1 MPTMGGSHLNPRF
14 RDACWIRHKRRHFF
28 QTTVFGHL
36 GAENRGFLL
45 ATSCELRV
53 SENREPNNREPRTE
67 IAHADHPGTV
77 PPMKITLAH
86 AMGTCFGVQDAIDM
100 ALDPAF
106 KDRLTIVG
114 QLVHNPQTT
123 ERLKANGVR
132 IIERD
137 QVMITAHGASD
148 STKDMLR
155 EKGFTVYDA
164 TCPLVIRLHKLARFL
179 EREGYFPVVIGEASH
194 VEVRGV
200 VGNLRAA
207 AIVHDEKDIA
217 ELQGHSRIGIVSQ
230 TTNRPEMV
238 LRLVNAIRAQP
249 WVEEVRFCD
258 TICQPVKDR
267 QRAIGDLLAVDIDLG
282 IVIGGMNS
290 ANTRKLAE
298 LIADRGI
305 EAHHIEGPDHLEA
318 QWFSGKKHVGITAG
332 TSTPQDVI
340 NAVHARVKEITAVA
354 S

>member
-1 MPTMGGSHLNPRF
+1 
-14 RDACWIRHKRRHFF
+14 
-28 QTTVFGHL
+28 
-36 GAENRGFLL
+36 
-45 ATSCELRV
+45 
-53 SENREPNNREPRTE
+53 
-67 IAHADHPGTV
+67 
-77 PPMKITLAH
+77 
-86 AMGTCFGVQDAIDM
+86 M

-132 IIERD
+132 IVERD
-137 QVMITAHGASD
+137 QIDNITTEAVMITAHGASD
-148 STKDMLR
+148 ATKEMLR
-155 EKGFTVYDA
+155 QKGFTVFDA

-207 AIVHDEKDIA
+207 AVVHDEEDIKQ
-217 ELQGHSRIGIVSQ
+217 LQGHARIGIVSQ

-238 LRLVNAIRAQP
+238 SRLVTAIRAQP
-249 WVEEVRFCD
+249 WVEDVRFCD
-258 TICQPVKDR
+258 TICQPVKER
-267 QRAIGDLLAVDIDLG
+267 QQAIGILLSEDIDLG

-290 ANTRKLAE
+290 ANTRKLQE
-298 LIADRGI
+298 LISDRGI
-305 EAHHIEGPDHLEA
+305 EAHHIEGPENLDTL
-318 QWFSGKKHVGITAG
+318 WFAGKKHVGITAG

-340 NAVHARVKEITAVA
+340 EAVHAKVRDMAGLR
-354 S
+354 